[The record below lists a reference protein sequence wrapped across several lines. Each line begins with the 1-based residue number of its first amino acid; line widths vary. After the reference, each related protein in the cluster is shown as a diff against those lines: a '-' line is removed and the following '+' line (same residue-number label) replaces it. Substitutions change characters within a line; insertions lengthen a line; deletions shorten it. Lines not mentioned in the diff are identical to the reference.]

1 MKGVTYLTE
10 VEKIIEKMTDEEFMQ
25 VFGDIYENDFNNE
38 EIYSYGLVKET
49 EE

>member
-10 VEKIIEKMTDEEFMQ
+10 VEQIISKMTDEEFINI
-25 VFGDIYENDFNNE
+25 FEDIYDDFE
-38 EIYSYGLVKET
+38 SEMICSYSLVKET